1 MTGMHSQEFLW
12 STPSED
18 QHVLP
23 TEDNRMDKK
32 LRIDPNRVPNHVAVI
47 MDGNGRWAK
56 GKGMNRIFGHRNA
69 LTAVRETIEAAAEI
83 GTQAITLY
91 AFSTENWNRP
101 KTEVKALMTLLINS
115 LNNELKTFQENSV
128 KVNAIGSIDS
138 LPKNAQNTL
147 ASVIEK
153 TKNNTQIV
161 LTLALSYGAREEIVN
176 TIKNIS
182 KKVVNNELSIEEIDE
197 KIINNHL
204 YTFNLPDVDLMIR
217 TSGEQRI
224 SNFLLWQ
231 MAYAELYFTD
241 ILWPDFRREHFF
253 DAIIEYQNRERR
265 FGKTSEQ
272 ITPTKK

>member
-1 MTGMHSQEFLW
+1 MK
-12 STPSED
+12 
-18 QHVLP
+18 
-23 TEDNRMDKK
+23 KK
-32 LRIDPNRVPNHVAVI
+32 LLISSDNIPKHVAVI

-56 GKGMNRIFGHRNA
+56 DKGMNRIFGHKNA
-69 LTAVRETIEAAAEI
+69 ITAVRETIEAAAEI
-83 GTQAITLY
+83 GTEAITLY
-91 AFSTENWNRP
+91 AFSTENWKRP
-101 KTEVKALMTLLINS
+101 KLEVNALMSLLINS
-115 LNNELKTFQENSV
+115 LNKELNTLLKNEV
-128 KVNAIGSIDS
+128 KLNTIGDINT
-138 LPKNAQNTL
+138 LPNNAQKTL
-147 ASVIEK
+147 KQVVEK
-153 TKNNTQIV
+153 TKNNKKIV

-182 KKVVNNELSIEEIDE
+182 KKVVNKELIIEEIDE

-231 MAYAELYFTD
+231 MAYAELYFTN
-241 ILWPDFRREHFF
+241 ILWPDFRKEHFY

-272 ITPTKK
+272 IKPAE

>member
-1 MTGMHSQEFLW
+1 MNKRSLI
-12 STPSED
+12 SS
-18 QHVLP
+18 
-23 TEDNRMDKK
+23 DNIPK
-32 LRIDPNRVPNHVAVI
+32 HVAVI

-56 GKGMNRIFGHRNA
+56 GKGMSRIFGHKNA
-69 LTAVRETIEAAAEI
+69 LTAVRETIEAAAEL
-83 GTQAITLY
+83 GTEAITLY

-101 KTEVKALMTLLINS
+101 KIEVNALMSLLISS
-115 LNNELKTFQENSV
+115 LNKESITFKKNDV
-128 KVNAIGSIDS
+128 RVNAIGNIKS
-138 LPKNAQNTL
+138 LPDSAQKTL
-147 ASVIEK
+147 KQVIKE
-153 TKNNTQIV
+153 TQNNKKIV
-161 LTLALSYGAREEIVN
+161 LTLALSYGAREEIIN

-182 KKVVNNELSIEEIDE
+182 KKVVNNDLTIEEIDE

-231 MAYAELYFTD
+231 MAYAELYFTN
-241 ILWPDFRREHFF
+241 ILWPDFRKEHFY

-272 ITPTKK
+272 TIQAE

>member
-1 MTGMHSQEFLW
+1 MNKRLLIS
-12 STPSED
+12 S
-18 QHVLP
+18 
-23 TEDNRMDKK
+23 DNIPK
-32 LRIDPNRVPNHVAVI
+32 HVAVI

-56 GKGMNRIFGHRNA
+56 GKGMNRIFGHKNA
-69 LTAVRETIEAAAEI
+69 LTAVRETIEAAAEL
-83 GTQAITLY
+83 GTEAITLY

-101 KTEVKALMTLLINS
+101 KIEINALMSLLISS
-115 LNNELKTFQENSV
+115 LNKESITFKENDV
-128 KVNAIGSIDS
+128 RVNAIGNIKS
-138 LPKNAQNTL
+138 LPNSAQKTL
-147 ASVIEK
+147 KQVIKE
-153 TKNNTQIV
+153 TQNNKKIV
-161 LTLALSYGAREEIVN
+161 LTLALSYGAREEIIN

-182 KKVVNNELSIEEIDE
+182 KKVVNNDLTIEEIDE

-231 MAYAELYFTD
+231 MAYAELYFTN
-241 ILWPDFRREHFF
+241 ILWPDFRKEHFY

-272 ITPTKK
+272 TIQAE